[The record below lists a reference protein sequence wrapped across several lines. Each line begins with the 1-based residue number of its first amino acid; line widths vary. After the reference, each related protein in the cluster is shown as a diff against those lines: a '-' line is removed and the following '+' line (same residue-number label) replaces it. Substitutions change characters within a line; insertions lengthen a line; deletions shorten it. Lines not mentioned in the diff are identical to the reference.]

1 MILCLRNILILL
13 APFPPSHIYML
24 VLLLHKI
31 WSASLN
37 QPPIY
42 VLTNLFPAPAWE
54 SENKLEERMFFAVSK
69 WFHWC

>member
-13 APFPPSHIYML
+13 ASFPHSHIYML
-24 VLLLHKI
+24 VLLLHKV

-42 VLTNLFPAPAWE
+42 VLTNLFPA
-54 SENKLEERMFFAVSK
+54 SS
-69 WFHWC
+69 